1 VTDSDIVAFDD
12 YWRIISR
19 NEEYLRQYGLNAD
32 ANWEEKWHQD
42 LEDAYTRVEPQL
54 SSVTR
59 RRMFHDLPGGL
70 NPLDAD
76 NFHHALVKLLNPPE
90 CWFGRVGVLTSP
102 EYVAIKRGAAE
113 EEKGICLGAIE
124 VSGPTASVP
133 EATVPTLDDLNTT
146 QRKIVEALDRKA
158 PRKLAEVARRTKL
171 EVNTVGKQSTFLQ
184 KAGIIQK
191 VPKRRGF
198 LRLTPLP
205 GEDVNMDSNV
215 NP

>member
-133 EATVPTLDDLNTT
+133 EATVP
-146 QRKIVEALDRKA
+146 
-158 PRKLAEVARRTKL
+158 EVARRTKL